1 MFCKHCGN
9 ELVGNEQF
17 CEVCGAPTQETHTK
31 RTGMTA
37 TPILVATPARNNGS
51 AQSGYR
57 SYEYAR
63 TTVKNDLAQVTLD
76 CYESLGYELTGQKT
90 ATAGG
95 QTTLSFRRSRKVA
108 GKAQLSKI
116 QRTMDDTISTIANL
130 EAQKTKKATSQTIG
144 LGTISALILGVG
156 MCCTM
161 EWTQFMVLGI
171 IVGIIGIAGCILAFL
186 RYRKTVEAESV
197 RLNPEIEA
205 AYDRLATQCEE
216 AQAVLRS
223 NAHGGVR

>member
-9 ELVGNEQF
+9 QLTGNEQF
-17 CEVCGAPTQETHTK
+17 CEACGAPVRETRAK
-31 RTGMTA
+31 GIGVAAAPVVTA
-37 TPILVATPARNNGS
+37 AS
-51 AQSGYR
+51 AGNISSDRGEGGYR

-63 TTVKNDLAQVTLD
+63 TTVKNDLAQVAVD

-95 QTTLSFRRSRKVA
+95 QTTLSFRRSRKVDS
-108 GKAQLSKI
+108 KAQLSKI
-116 QRTMDDTISTIANL
+116 QRTMDDTIASIANM
-130 EAQKTKKATSQTIG
+130 EAQKTKKATSQAIA
-144 LGTISALILGVG
+144 LGTIAALVLGIG

-161 EWTQFMVLGI
+161 VWTHLMALGI
-171 IVGIIGIAGCILAFL
+171 IVGVIGIVGCIYAFL
-186 RYRKTVEAESV
+186 RYRKTAEAEST

-223 NAHGGVR
+223 AH

>member
-1 MFCKHCGN
+1 MFCKQCGN
-9 ELVGNEQF
+9 ELNGTAAY
-17 CEVCGAPTQETHTK
+17 CEVCGAPVQS
-31 RTGMTA
+31 GNA
-37 TPILVATPARNNGS
+37 PVLVATPVGS
-51 AQSGYR
+51 ARDAQDAYR

-63 TTVKNDLAQVTLD
+63 TTVKSDLAQVAVD

-95 QTTLSFRRSRKVA
+95 QTTLSFRRSRKV
-108 GKAQLSKI
+108 GSKAQLSKL
-116 QRTMDDTISTIANL
+116 QRTMDDTIASIANM
-130 EAQKTKKATSQTIG
+130 EAQKTKKATSQAIG

-161 EWTQFMVLGI
+161 VWTHLMALGI
-171 IVGIIGIAGCILAFL
+171 IVGIIGIAGCIFAFL
-186 RYRKTVEAESV
+186 RYRKTVESESARV
-197 RLNPEIEA
+197 SPEIEA

-223 NAHGGVR
+223 NAHGDVR

>member
-1 MFCKHCGN
+1 M
-9 ELVGNEQF
+9 GNEQF
-17 CEVCGAPTQETHTK
+17 CESCGAPVRETRAK
-31 RTGMTA
+31 GMGAAGAPVFTA
-37 TPILVATPARNNGS
+37 DLAGNVSSDRSEGA
-51 AQSGYR
+51 YR

-63 TTVKNDLAQVTLD
+63 TTVKSDLAQVAVD

-90 ATAGG
+90 STAGG
-95 QTTLSFRRSRKVA
+95 QTTLSFRRSRKV
-108 GKAQLSKI
+108 GSKAQLSKI
-116 QRTMDDTISTIANL
+116 QRTMDDTIASIANM
-130 EAQKTKKATSQTIG
+130 EAQKTKKATSQAIA
-144 LGTISALILGVG
+144 LGTIAALVLGIG

-161 EWTQFMVLGI
+161 VWTHLMVLGI

-186 RYRKTVEAESV
+186 RYRKTVEAESA
-197 RLNPEIEA
+197 RLNPKIEA